1 MRVERALPQRAR
13 QDDGEEPDPLFDA
26 TDAGNDRVRWSPS
39 RVKSPGESPLPHLP
53 GPTVGA

>member
-1 MRVERALPQRAR
+1 MRVERALLQRAR
-13 QDDGEEPDPLFDA
+13 RDDGESDPLFDA